1 MEGVV
6 CSLTVD
12 KDELSRKASM
22 MSDKL
27 KHASSGLECR
37 ERSRTKS
44 FEDYS
49 QSHQRRLKR
58 KRAADCEISLNWLH
72 LEAFT
77 PSKLELL
84 NNTTGEAETIQ
95 LATDILGPDAHS
107 ATRVD
112 FELINMVLL
121 IKDKHSISGRAYHEI
136 ASVCKTMP
144 KHYKLK

>member
-1 MEGVV
+1 MPLVV
-6 CSLTVD
+6 GLNAEEEV
-12 KDELSRKASM
+12 EQRV
-22 MSDKL
+22 L
-27 KHASSGLECR
+27 K
-37 ERSRTKS
+37 TIPNT
-44 FEDYS
+44 
-49 QSHQRRLKR
+49 HQRRLKR
-58 KRAADCEISLNWLH
+58 KWAADCEISLNWLH
-72 LEAFT
+72 LEGFT